1 MLKGLG
7 MDLKLLKRFLYLI
20 ESHGNRKWE
29 RGGTKQRDILSTGSL
44 FKWPCQPGVN
54 QAEVRSQEVHPD
66 FQHGQWEPKHLSHLP
81 LPRRR
86 IRSGAATTCTSTRTW
101 GVRMVSGSLIQH
113 PQHCPAPASKNL
125 CTKVNLYFLFTF
137 FFDTIE
143 YTSIDH
149 YFQCA
154 LCFSC
159 ILVQGYCCLFYRR
172 WRDSGVRWFHYTI

>member
-137 FFDTIE
+137 FFWYNRVHI
-143 YTSIDH
+143 YRSLLSVCSMLFV
-149 YFQCA
+149 YFGSG
-154 LCFSC
+154 LLLF
-159 ILVQGYCCLFYRR
+159 IL
-172 WRDSGVRWFHYTI
+172 